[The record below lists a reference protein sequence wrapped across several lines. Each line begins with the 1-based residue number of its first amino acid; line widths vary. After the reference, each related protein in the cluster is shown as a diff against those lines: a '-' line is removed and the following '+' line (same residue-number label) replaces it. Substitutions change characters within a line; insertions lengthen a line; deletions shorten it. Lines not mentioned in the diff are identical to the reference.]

1 MTKFG
6 FFAGT
11 IFLTVLSCPSVH
23 ALPLQTFVSTSG
35 SDANNCGLAT
45 PCRFFSGAIPKTAA
59 GGVIVA
65 LESGPY
71 GAANVD
77 KALTLM
83 AAPGVHAAMGTAVI
97 GDVVSINAGASD
109 VVVLR
114 NLYVS
119 RLGSSGN
126 GIQVNSVGTLHIEG
140 CTITRFTGGS
150 SFGINIAAG
159 SPQVFINDT
168 FIRDNGAGIFAR
180 GAMAI
185 DHCRIENNNS
195 TGFGY
200 GVGVSSG
207 AKVSI
212 RDSIVSGHS
221 LGLSLQFSSGA
232 ELDVDNCLVFNNAA
246 AGISIDSVS
255 SAGTVRVSN
264 STVFNNGIGFK
275 NSIGVFQS
283 RGNNTVRGNGNNT
296 QGTITLI
303 SGT

>member
-1 MTKFG
+1 MTGLRFSFG
-6 FFAGT
+6 T
-11 IFLTVLSCPSVH
+11 LLLTVLCFPAVQ
-23 ALPLQTFVSTSG
+23 ALPLRTFVSTTG
-35 SDANNCGLAT
+35 SDANDCSLAT

-65 LESGPY
+65 LDSGPY
-71 GAANVD
+71 GSANVD
-77 KALTLM
+77 KGLTLM
-83 AAPGVHAAMGTAVI
+83 AAPGIHAAMGRAAI

-114 NLYVS
+114 NLYLN

-126 GIQVNSVGTLHIEG
+126 GIQVISVGTLHIEG

-150 SFGINIAAG
+150 SFGVNIAAG
-159 SPQVFINDT
+159 TPQVFINDS
-168 FIRDNGAGIFAR
+168 FVRDNGFGIFAR
-180 GAMAI
+180 GTMAI

-212 RDSIVSGHS
+212 RDSTVSGHS
-221 LGLSLQFSSGA
+221 LGLSLQFASGA
-232 ELDVDNCLVFNNAA
+232 ELDVDSCMVFNNSA
-246 AGISIDSVS
+246 AGISIDSLS

-264 STVFNNGIGFK
+264 STVVKNGIGFN
-275 NSIGVFQS
+275 NSVGVFQS

-296 QGTITLI
+296 QGTITII

>member
-1 MTKFG
+1 MTKLRLSL
-6 FFAGT
+6 GT
-11 IFLTVLSCPSVH
+11 MLLTLLCLPVVQ
-23 ALPLQTFVSTSG
+23 ALPLRTFVSTTG
-35 SDANNCGLAT
+35 SDANNCSLAM

-65 LESGPY
+65 LESGTY

-114 NLYVS
+114 NLYLS

-150 SFGINIAAG
+150 FFGVNIAAG

-168 FIRDNGAGIFAR
+168 FIRDNGAGILAR
-180 GAMAI
+180 GTMAI

-200 GVGVSSG
+200 ESG
-207 AKVSI
+207 
-212 RDSIVSGHS
+212 
-221 LGLSLQFSSGA
+221 
-232 ELDVDNCLVFNNAA
+232 
-246 AGISIDSVS
+246 
-255 SAGTVRVSN
+255 
-264 STVFNNGIGFK
+264 
-275 NSIGVFQS
+275 
-283 RGNNTVRGNGNNT
+283 
-296 QGTITLI
+296 
-303 SGT
+303 